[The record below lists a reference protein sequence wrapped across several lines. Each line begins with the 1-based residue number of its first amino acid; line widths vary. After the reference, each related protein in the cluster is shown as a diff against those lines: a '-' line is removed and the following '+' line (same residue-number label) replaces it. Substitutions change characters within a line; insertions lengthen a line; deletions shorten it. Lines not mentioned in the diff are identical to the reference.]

1 MEIATIH
8 GVDIA
13 YTDTGAVDGGRTVVF
28 SHGLLMDHE
37 IFVPQIKALSGRH
50 RVITGDERAHGS
62 ARATAPF
69 SYWDSASDLLGLL
82 DHLGVATAVLA
93 GMSQGGFISLRAAL
107 QAPERVDALVLMG
120 SQAGLE
126 DPAKQASYQVL
137 HQVWLDQGPEPVQ
150 EIVASIILGEGDWS
164 DWLSKW
170 TSWAERDRDEFTH
183 AFRCLSDR
191 DDVTERLSEITCPS
205 LVIHGTADAAIPME
219 RARGMADGLG
229 GATAFVEVEGGT
241 HACNLTHPGPVN
253 EAITAFIDSLG

>member
-1 MEIATIH
+1 
-8 GVDIA
+8 
-13 YTDTGAVDGGRTVVF
+13 
-28 SHGLLMDHE
+28 
-37 IFVPQIKALSGRH
+37 
-50 RVITGDERAHGS
+50 
-62 ARATAPF
+62 
-69 SYWDSASDLLGLL
+69 
-82 DHLGVATAVLA
+82 
-93 GMSQGGFISLRAAL
+93 
-107 QAPERVDALVLMG
+107 VLMG

-126 DPAKQASYQVL
+126 DPEKQASYEVL

-150 EIVASIILGEGDWS
+150 EIVAGIILGEGDWS
-164 DWLSKW
+164 DWFAKW

-191 DDVTERLSEITCPS
+191 DDVTERLGEITCPS

-219 RARGMADGLG
+219 RARVMADGLG